1 MSIDATQPVAPRR
14 RRYSGANAVSII
26 RSPTVVSDP
35 APRPKSTPP
44 TERPKRRRQAPDA
57 MPEHGENEDMQIYHD
72 ADSDDAS
79 ESASDVPPPLSGAHH
94 PQNTQDR
101 PTRPLPQKNRSKM
114 ASNTHAGPSSKN
126 PMYQTANPHM
136 LPVQAHV
143 PKGAAA
149 SNGRRLFVILEQACL
164 EAYRVSTNG
173 RGKNGREGEV
183 KYALL
188 NCDDHQ
194 GILAKTGRD
203 IADARPDITHQVC
216 FPNASYVFASPCTA
230 RWPAMW
236 ILQTSPVG
244 VAHHGVVTAS
254 VLSAGTIG
262 LSASTRS
269 SSICPQCLL
278 TLLDSPL
285 NKAGLLQVYIH
296 TAKGVLIEVNPHVRI
311 PRTFKRFS
319 GLMGMCL
326 RSFDFVVSRR

>member
-1 MSIDATQPVAPRR
+1 MSIDAAQPVAPRR

-26 RSPTVVSDP
+26 RSPTVVADP

-44 TERPKRRRQAPDA
+44 TDSSERRRQAPDA
-57 MPEHGENEDMQIYHD
+57 EPEHAENEDMQIYHD

-79 ESASDVPPPLSGAHH
+79 ESASDAPPSSSNAHH

-114 ASNTHAGPSSKN
+114 PTNTNAGPSTKN

-149 SNGRRLFVILEQACL
+149 SNGRRLFVVLEQACL

-203 IADARPDITHQVC
+203 IADARPDITHQVSPPLC
-216 FPNASYVFASPCTA
+216 ISESAHASLDGQRCPGGLPQCGRKKAATDTPT
-230 RWPAMW
+230 
-236 ILQTSPVG
+236 
-244 VAHHGVVTAS
+244 TAS
-254 VLSAGTIG
+254 MSTPRSVYRGHRPVRVNTELIDLLTVSPHAPRLAAEQGGAAPSVHSHRQRRSHRGQPPCAHPTDLQAVQRPDGYVLS
-262 LSASTRS
+262 
-269 SSICPQCLL
+269 
-278 TLLDSPL
+278 LD
-285 NKAGLLQVYIH
+285 
-296 TAKGVLIEVNPHVRI
+296 
-311 PRTFKRFS
+311 
-319 GLMGMCL
+319 
-326 RSFDFVVSRR
+326 